1 MTVLSLRLLLVV
13 VLYCFMVGG
22 VEGWTVSS
30 IRLSR
35 IPATTS
41 LSLVASSSG
50 GAEGWTFSSTRIN
63 PLLAITSSSLQASSG
78 NDNNKIDDVEALQS
92 KAEQLRQEVA
102 SIQKEKQDALDTE
115 RRQIEQEQSEKLE
128 ARLRYS
134 AEVPIFKEDGSTV
147 VERVDFPPLFVSD
160 ESRIEAITAPLPLGM
175 ILGEY
180 DGKDDENDDGNDD
193 TASSIRFPMAMRV
206 DAVAEGSNA
215 EAAGV
220 QAGDLLRACTATQT
234 IMDVPTWQLLAGG
247 VGMPKTKRV
256 MYSVDGRPFEE
267 VMDAIGSNRMDP
279 EGRPVVLVLE
289 RPR

>member
-30 IRLSR
+30 IRRSR
-35 IPATTS
+35 IWATTS
-41 LSLVASSSG
+41 SSLEASSR
-50 GAEGWTFSSTRIN
+50 GAEGLTFSSTRRSRKLTTTPSSI
-63 PLLAITSSSLQASSG
+63 AASSSS
-78 NDNNKIDDVEALQS
+78 DNNKIDDVEALQS

-102 SIQKEKQDALDTE
+102 SIQKEKQVALDME

-128 ARLRYS
+128 TSLRYS

-147 VERVDFPPLFVSD
+147 VKRVDFPPLFVSD
-160 ESRIEAITAPLPLGM
+160 GSRIEAITAPLPLGM

-180 DGKDDENDDGNDD
+180 IGEDDENGDENDD
-193 TASSIRFPMAMRV
+193 TASSIRCPVAMRV

-220 QAGDLLRACTATQT
+220 QVGDLLRACTATQT
-234 IMDVPTWQLLAGG
+234 IMDAPTWQLLAGG